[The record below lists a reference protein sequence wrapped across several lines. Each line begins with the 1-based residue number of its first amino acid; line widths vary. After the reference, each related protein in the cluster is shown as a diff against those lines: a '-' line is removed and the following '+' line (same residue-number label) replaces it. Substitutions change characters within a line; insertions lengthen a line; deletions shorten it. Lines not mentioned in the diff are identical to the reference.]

1 MCVCRVADGI
11 ACRRFFWYSYK
22 VKLRLRSQQS
32 SSFISLFVRCFDHD
46 MLRGFSFEVEV
57 PPV

>member
-11 ACRRFFWYSYK
+11 ACRRFFFGII
-22 VKLRLRSQQS
+22 QS
-32 SSFISLFVRCFDHD
+32 ETEVAVSTVEFFLFLFVRCSDHD

-57 PPV
+57 LPV